1 MPYYA
6 MYTQGWNSFNQSLTA
21 YEMGVYGWVVDAQFV
36 IALGDNFY
44 NDGTESTE
52 DELWETAFHDVYA
65 APSLNVPW
73 YGVLGNHGE
82 SRILIGWVYNVLLAS
97 SALLI
102 ECVYTCSHASC
113 LFSAA

>member
-1 MPYYA
+1 MSLVLKSLA
-6 MYTQGWNSFNQSLTA
+6 MEHLKCRLFMKITHVQGWNSYNQSLTA

-52 DELWETAFHDVYA
+52 DELWQTAFHDIYG

-73 YGVLGNHGE
+73 YGVLGNHGNT
-82 SRILIGWVYNVLLAS
+82 IQNNIQNV
-97 SALLI
+97 
-102 ECVYTCSHASC
+102 
-113 LFSAA
+113 